1 MSDYETSVP
10 KHFKDEDPDDWE
22 GSLVFRHWRE
32 DEEDDN
38 SDEYT
43 KWREEYLDD
52 CGLYARHIIAEDLDR
67 EEYERRNEK

>member
-1 MSDYETSVP
+1 M
-10 KHFKDEDPDDWE
+10 KHFQDEIKRIPDELD
-22 GSLVFRHWRE
+22 V
-32 DEEDDN
+32 N
-38 SDEYT
+38 SDEYA